1 MTKTFVRKNC
11 YFRDTN
17 FYRTMEYRRI
27 ITAAAVILG
36 LFLTRGLPAQN
47 HEEANYDEEAIP
59 PYTLPEALVCNDGTP
74 VSDKE
79 TWEGIRRQELLDI
92 FSEEI
97 YGRLPDADISTT
109 YNILEEGSPA
119 LGGKAVRRQVE
130 IVFRRDSICRKALML
145 MYFPVTDEKVPVF
158 LHFNF
163 QGNQTVSDDPG
174 IIPSE
179 YSRRPRGN
187 QKNRWPVGK
196 IIDAGY
202 GLATIHYFDFYL
214 DRKDNFTESVMPLFG
229 YRSAEDVPDDGGMA
243 INAWA
248 WGYSRAMDYLET
260 DPSTDAS
267 RVIVAGHSR
276 LGKAALWAG
285 AQDTRF
291 AVIISNDSGCGGAAL
306 SMRRIGETVNEINKI
321 FPHWFCKNFRKYSW
335 NEDNLPVDQHEL
347 LALAAPRPLYVA
359 SAEEDRWADPKGEFL
374 SLWHASEVYS
384 LYGYKG
390 IPSPEMPEVNCPV
403 MERTGYHI
411 RTGIHDVTDYD
422 WDCFIKFSDKWLK
435 PRYAVTTLSVN
446 YMREEPDFTAELG
459 NQALMGTPVK
469 ILEDSGYWR
478 KIQSPDPYTAW
489 CVDLGLKE
497 MSADEIENYISAAKV
512 ICTADYSTVL
522 NALPASQRPKRK
534 SGEDAPEKICDIVA
548 GDLLLATGKPAKGFR
563 EVMLPSGET
572 GYVPEEDTAI
582 FSEWLASRDPS
593 PDNIIGTAMN
603 FIGVPYMWGGT
614 SIKGVDCSGL
624 TRMVWFM
631 NGILLP
637 RNASDQAK
645 IGLPVEIAADTVR
658 FPFGTEEGQ
667 ADSPEFRE
675 EMLRRISKLQKGDL
689 IFFGTPAATDSDG
702 NTISGESISHVGI
715 YTGDGKFIHAS
726 RLVRISSLIPGSP
739 DYYELSGKMIKA
751 RRIAG
756 SGLAEGVEAIADSPA
771 YCLPGTDRRHGRSDR

>member
-47 HEEANYDEEAIP
+47 HEEANYDEAAIP

-145 MYFPVTDEKVPVF
+145 MYLPATDEKVPVF

-243 INAWA
+243 ISAWA

-390 IPSPEMPEVNCPV
+390 MPSPEMPGVNCPV

-658 FPFGTEEGQ
+658 FPFGTEEGL

>member
-1 MTKTFVRKNC
+1 
-11 YFRDTN
+11 
-17 FYRTMEYRRI
+17 MEYRRI

-47 HEEANYDEEAIP
+47 HEEANYDEAAIP

-145 MYFPVTDEKVPVF
+145 LYFPVTDEKVPVF

-243 INAWA
+243 ISAWA

-497 MSADEIENYISAAKV
+497 MSADEIESYISAAKV

-548 GDLLLATGKPAKGFR
+548 GDLLPVTGKPAKGFR

>member
-1 MTKTFVRKNC
+1 MKYK
-11 YFRDTN
+11 
-17 FYRTMEYRRI
+17 RI
-27 ITAAAVILG
+27 ITAAAVIIG

-47 HEEANYDEEAIP
+47 HEEANYDESAIP
-59 PYTLPEALVCNDGTP
+59 PYTLPKALVCNDGTP
-74 VSDKE
+74 VEDKG
-79 TWEGIRRQELLDI
+79 TWEGKRRQELLEI

-109 YNILEEGSPA
+109 YNILEEGSPT
-119 LGGKAVRRQVE
+119 LGGKAIRRQVE

-145 MYFPVTDEKVPVF
+145 MYFPATDEKVPVF

-163 QGNQTVSDDPG
+163 QGNQTVSDDPC

-229 YRSAEDVPDDGGMA
+229 YRSAEDIPDNGGMA
-243 INAWA
+243 LSAWA
-248 WGYSRAMDYLET
+248 WGYSRAMDYLEI

-306 SMRRIGETVNEINKI
+306 SMRRIGETVNEINKV
-321 FPHWFCKNFRKYSW
+321 FPHWFCRNFRKYSR

-390 IPSPEMPEVNCPV
+390 MPSHEMPEVNCPV

-422 WDCFIKFSDKWLK
+422 WDCFIKFADKWLK

-459 NQALMGTPVK
+459 SQALMGTPVK
-469 ILEDSGYWR
+469 ILDESGYWR

-497 MSADEIENYISAAKV
+497 MSESELENYIAAEKV
-512 ICTADYSTVL
+512 ICTADYSTVWRKPVSGREKAGKK
-522 NALPASQRPKRK
+522 NAGNDVPLKV
-534 SGEDAPEKICDIVA
+534 CDIVA
-548 GDLLLATGKPAKGFR
+548 GDLLLHTGKSVRGFR
-563 EVMLPSGET
+563 EVRLPSGET
-572 GYVPEEDTAI
+572 GYVPEKDAAI
-582 FSEWLASRDPS
+582 FSEWAASRDPS
-593 PDNIIGTAMN
+593 ADNIISTALD
-603 FIGVPYMWGGT
+603 FIGLPYMWGGT
-614 SIKGVDCSGL
+614 SLKGVDCSGL

-637 RNASDQAK
+637 RNASAQANA
-645 IGLPVEIAADTVR
+645 GLPVEVTADTDD
-658 FPFGTEEGQ
+658 FPAETAEAL
-667 ADSPEFRE
+667 ADLPGFKD
-675 EMLRRISKLQKGDL
+675 EMLRRISHLQKGDL
-689 IFFGTPAATDSDG
+689 VFFGTPASTDKDG
-702 NTISGESISHVGI
+702 NLISDERISHVGI
-715 YTGDGKFIHAS
+715 YIGDGKFIHAS

-756 SGLAEGVEAIADSPA
+756 NGISDGVIRISDSPA
-771 YCLPGTDRRHGRSDR
+771 YFPQR

>member
-47 HEEANYDEEAIP
+47 HEEANYDEAAIP

-97 YGRLPDADISTT
+97 YGRLPDTDISTT

-145 MYFPVTDEKVPVF
+145 MYFPATDEKVPVF

-163 QGNQTVSDDPG
+163 QGNQTVSDDPC

-229 YRSAEDVPDDGGMA
+229 YRSAEDIPDNGGMA
-243 INAWA
+243 LSAWA
-248 WGYSRAMDYLET
+248 WGYSRAMDYLEI

-306 SMRRIGETVNEINKI
+306 SMRRIGETVNEINKV
-321 FPHWFCKNFRKYSW
+321 FPHWFCRNFRKYSR

-390 IPSPEMPEVNCPV
+390 MPSPEMPEVNCPV

-593 PDNIIGTAMN
+593 PDNIIGSAMN

-715 YTGDGKFIHAS
+715 YTGGGKFIHAS

-739 DYYELSGKMIKA
+739 DYYELSGNMIKA

-771 YCLPGTDRRHGRSDR
+771 YCLPGTDR

>member
-1 MTKTFVRKNC
+1 
-11 YFRDTN
+11 
-17 FYRTMEYRRI
+17 MEYRRI

-47 HEEANYDEEAIP
+47 HEEANYDEAAIP

-97 YGRLPDADISTT
+97 YGRLPDTDISTT

-163 QGNQTVSDDPG
+163 QGNQTVSDDPC

-243 INAWA
+243 ISAWA

-390 IPSPEMPEVNCPV
+390 MPSPEMPEVNCPV

-593 PDNIIGTAMN
+593 PDNIIGSAMN

-675 EMLRRISKLQKGDL
+675 EMLRRISRLQKGDL

-715 YTGDGKFIHAS
+715 YTGGGKFIHAS

-739 DYYELSGKMIKA
+739 DYYELSGNMIKA

-771 YCLPGTDRRHGRSDR
+771 YCLPGTDR

>member
-1 MTKTFVRKNC
+1 
-11 YFRDTN
+11 
-17 FYRTMEYRRI
+17 MEYRRI

-47 HEEANYDEEAIP
+47 HEEANYDEAAIP

-97 YGRLPDADISTT
+97 YGRLPDTDISTT

-243 INAWA
+243 ISAWA

-306 SMRRIGETVNEINKI
+306 SMRRIGETVNEINKV
-321 FPHWFCKNFRKYSW
+321 FPHWFCRNFRKYSR

-390 IPSPEMPEVNCPV
+390 MPSPEMPEVNCPV

-593 PDNIIGTAMN
+593 PDNIIGSAMN

-715 YTGDGKFIHAS
+715 YTGGGKFIHAS

-739 DYYELSGKMIKA
+739 DYYELSGNMIKA

-771 YCLPGTDRRHGRSDR
+771 YCLPGTDR

>member
-1 MTKTFVRKNC
+1 
-11 YFRDTN
+11 
-17 FYRTMEYRRI
+17 MEYRRI

-47 HEEANYDEEAIP
+47 HEEANYDEAAIP

-97 YGRLPDADISTT
+97 YGRLPDTDISTT

-130 IVFRRDSICRKALML
+130 IVFRRDSIYRKALML
-145 MYFPVTDEKVPVF
+145 MYFPITDEKVPVF

-243 INAWA
+243 ISAWA

-390 IPSPEMPEVNCPV
+390 MPSPEMPGVNCPV

-593 PDNIIGTAMN
+593 PDNIIGSAMN

-675 EMLRRISKLQKGDL
+675 EMLRRISRLQKGDL

>member
-1 MTKTFVRKNC
+1 
-11 YFRDTN
+11 
-17 FYRTMEYRRI
+17 MEYRRI

-47 HEEANYDEEAIP
+47 HEEANYDEAAIP

-145 MYFPVTDEKVPVF
+145 MYLPATDEKVPVF

-243 INAWA
+243 ISAWA

-390 IPSPEMPEVNCPV
+390 MPSPEMPGVNCPV

-658 FPFGTEEGQ
+658 FPFGTEEGL

>member
-1 MTKTFVRKNC
+1 
-11 YFRDTN
+11 
-17 FYRTMEYRRI
+17 MEYRRI

-47 HEEANYDEEAIP
+47 HEEANYDEAAIP

-243 INAWA
+243 ISAWA

-321 FPHWFCKNFRKYSW
+321 FPHWFCKNFRKYNW

-390 IPSPEMPEVNCPV
+390 MPSPEMPEVNCPV

-522 NALPASQRPKRK
+522 NALPASQRPNRK

-548 GDLLLATGKPAKGFR
+548 GDLLPVTGKSAKGFR

-593 PDNIIGTAMN
+593 PDNIISSAMN

-739 DYYELSGKMIKA
+739 DYYELSGNMIKA

>member
-1 MTKTFVRKNC
+1 
-11 YFRDTN
+11 
-17 FYRTMEYRRI
+17 MEYRRI

>member
-1 MTKTFVRKNC
+1 
-11 YFRDTN
+11 
-17 FYRTMEYRRI
+17 MEYRRI

-47 HEEANYDEEAIP
+47 HEEANYDEAAIP

-97 YGRLPDADISTT
+97 YGRLPDTDISTT

-243 INAWA
+243 ISAWA

-390 IPSPEMPEVNCPV
+390 MPSPEMPEVNCPV

-593 PDNIIGTAMN
+593 PDNIIGSAMN

-739 DYYELSGKMIKA
+739 DYYELSGNMIKA

>member
-47 HEEANYDEEAIP
+47 HEEANYDEAAIP

-97 YGRLPDADISTT
+97 YGRLPDTDISTT

-243 INAWA
+243 ISAWA

-390 IPSPEMPEVNCPV
+390 MPSPEMPEVNCPV

-593 PDNIIGTAMN
+593 PDNIIGSAMN

-715 YTGDGKFIHAS
+715 YTGGGKFIHAS

-739 DYYELSGKMIKA
+739 DYYELSGNMIKA

-771 YCLPGTDRRHGRSDR
+771 YCLPGTDR

>member
-47 HEEANYDEEAIP
+47 HEEANYDEAAIP

-97 YGRLPDADISTT
+97 YGRLPDTDISTT

-130 IVFRRDSICRKALML
+130 IVFRRDSIYRKALML

-243 INAWA
+243 ISAWA

-390 IPSPEMPEVNCPV
+390 MPSPEMPGVNCPV

-522 NALPASQRPKRK
+522 NALPASQRPNRK

-593 PDNIIGTAMN
+593 PDNIIGSAMN

-675 EMLRRISKLQKGDL
+675 EMLRRISRLQKGDL
-689 IFFGTPAATDSDG
+689 IFFGTPAATDRDG

-771 YCLPGTDRRHGRSDR
+771 YCLPRTDKRHGRSDR

>member
-1 MTKTFVRKNC
+1 
-11 YFRDTN
+11 
-17 FYRTMEYRRI
+17 MEYRRI
-27 ITAAAVILG
+27 ITAAAIILG

-47 HEEANYDEEAIP
+47 HEEANYDEAAIP

-243 INAWA
+243 ISAWA

-390 IPSPEMPEVNCPV
+390 MPSLEMPEVNCPV

-522 NALPASQRPKRK
+522 NALPVSQRPNRK

-572 GYVPEEDTAI
+572 GYVPEEDAAI

-593 PDNIIGTAMN
+593 PDNIIGSAMN

-715 YTGDGKFIHAS
+715 YTGGGKFIHAS

-739 DYYELSGKMIKA
+739 DYYELSGNMIKA

-771 YCLPGTDRRHGRSDR
+771 YCLPGTDR

>member
-1 MTKTFVRKNC
+1 MG
-11 YFRDTN
+11 
-17 FYRTMEYRRI
+17 YRRI

-47 HEEANYDEEAIP
+47 HEEANYDEAAIP

-97 YGRLPDADISTT
+97 YGRLPDTDISTT

-229 YRSAEDVPDDGGMA
+229 YRSTEDVPDYGGMA
-243 INAWA
+243 ISAWA

-390 IPSPEMPEVNCPV
+390 MPSPEMPEVNCPV

-548 GDLLLATGKPAKGFR
+548 GDLLLATGKPTKGFR

-593 PDNIIGTAMN
+593 PDNIIGSAMN

-739 DYYELSGKMIKA
+739 DYYELSGNMIKA

>member
-1 MTKTFVRKNC
+1 
-11 YFRDTN
+11 
-17 FYRTMEYRRI
+17 MEYRRI

-47 HEEANYDEEAIP
+47 HEEANYDEAAIP

-97 YGRLPDADISTT
+97 YGRLPDTDISTT

-243 INAWA
+243 ISAWA

-390 IPSPEMPEVNCPV
+390 MPSPEMPEVNCPV

-593 PDNIIGTAMN
+593 PDNIIGSAMN

-715 YTGDGKFIHAS
+715 YTGGGKFIHAS

-739 DYYELSGKMIKA
+739 DYYELSGNMIKA

-771 YCLPGTDRRHGRSDR
+771 YCLPGTDR